1 MVFLSPKNKGKVT
14 HVWDLMAVERDW
26 LKSFADQERSLLTV
40 VASKWLFG
48 DVGSV
53 LAVLDEIEA
62 FLGFEF
68 DLFADQNDRL
78 FCLAGRIVIYSL
90 S

>member
-26 LKSFADQERSLLTV
+26 LKSFADQERSLLPV